1 VRRRLAGVLA
11 LLALAA
17 MPGLSSRSAAR
28 ASAQAL
34 DAPRSAV
41 LFLVDRCSFEEL
53 LSIPQVR
60 GLAGLGGVG
69 LLSSRT
75 PLGEVL
81 ARADLANL
89 PVRVVDVGSVEGPDR
104 LDALR
109 RAGEAISGAL
119 QQTLGGEE
127 LVIVA
132 TPTPSSPMRRV
143 KDELTGIVVARGSA
157 ADLAAAAARPPP
169 DVDALTALTS
179 DSTRRSGVVVS
190 TDVLPTIER
199 FLVGGVPDAAVI
211 ELDLARAP
219 LELHERYLANR
230 RMSVPVQTGA
240 GIYLA
245 IAGLFAAG
253 VLWSGKT
260 GRVRHWAALAAFSTI
275 PLTTALLLVGHVS
288 PIAYVTVVPLLA
300 AATFL
305 GTFALVRVERD
316 RGPVQILG
324 VAGATVL
331 ALFLLEA
338 ALGWSAALTPFLG
351 GSQLDGGR
359 FFGLPNAFIGL
370 VMGSSVYVAATLERP
385 LPGALVVAA
394 AALFAGLP
402 WTGSDLGGAITI
414 FAAAGVW
421 YGIRTSARLGLR
433 ATAWS
438 VAAAGAGTAIVLAAH
453 RFLAST
459 PTHITRFV
467 EGESGGIL
475 STVARRLEIGF
486 DLIARNPFS
495 LIPVLGVP
503 VCLLLVLR
511 PPELLRREFARRPI
525 WRDAVLTI
533 LVGSVVAYVAN
544 DSGAAALGL
553 GFATGLVG
561 ILYVSLVDPPGMMGS

>member
-1 VRRRLAGVLA
+1 MTRRVAGGLS
-11 LLALAA
+11 LLALAVPFTLA
-17 MPGLSSRSAAR
+17 WLPPTT
-28 ASAQAL
+28 ASAQSLA
-34 DAPRSAV
+34 ASRSAV
-41 LFLVDRCSFEEL
+41 LFLVDRISFEEL

-60 GLAGLGGVG
+60 GLAGVGGVG

-75 PLGEVL
+75 PLGEL
-81 ARADLANL
+81 LDGADLAAL
-89 PVRVVDVGSVEGPDR
+89 PLRVVDLGSIEGPNRPD
-104 LDALR
+104 DLR
-109 RAGEAISGAL
+109 QAGESIAS
-119 QQTLGGEE
+119 TLEQSLEGEQ
-127 LVIVA
+127 LAIVA
-132 TPTPSSPMRRV
+132 TPTPSSAMRSV
-143 KDELTGIVVARGSA
+143 KDELTGIIVARGPA
-157 ADLAAAAARPPP
+157 ADLAAATVRPPP
-169 DVDALTALTS
+169 DSEALTALTS

-199 FLVGGVPDAAVI
+199 FLGGGVPDAAVI
-211 ELDLARAP
+211 VLDPAPAP

-245 IAGLFAAG
+245 VAGLFAVGA
-253 VLWSGKT
+253 LWSGKT
-260 GRVRHWAALAAFSTI
+260 GRLRRWAAWAAFSTI

-288 PIAYVTVVPLLA
+288 PIAYVTVVPILI

-305 GTFALVRVERD
+305 GTIAFVRLERD
-316 RGPVQILG
+316 RGPVATLG
-324 VAGATVL
+324 MAGATVL
-331 ALFLLEA
+331 ALFLLES

-351 GSQLDGGR
+351 GSELDGGR

-370 VMGSSVYVAATLERP
+370 VMGASVYVAATLARP
-385 LPGALVVAA
+385 LPGALAVGA

-402 WTGSDLGGAITI
+402 WTGSDLGGAIAI
-414 FAAAGVW
+414 FAAAGLW
-421 YGIRTSARLGLR
+421 FGIRMSGRLSLQ
-433 ATAWS
+433 AAAWS
-438 VAAAGAGTAIVLAAH
+438 VAAAGFGTAVVLAAH

-467 EGESGGIL
+467 EGESGGIVA
-475 STVARRLEIGF
+475 TAARRLEIGF
-486 DLIARNPFS
+486 DLIARNPFA

-503 VCLLLVLR
+503 ICLLVVLR
-511 PPELLRREFARRPI
+511 PPEVLRAAFARRPV

-533 LVGSVVAYVAN
+533 LVGSAVAYLAN